1 NNVTLEEPDGSKPDW
16 AEIYN
21 PSSNPVDLAD
31 LSLTD
36 TTTDARRWVFPAGSI
51 VPGLGFFKV
60 RLDPELPPSAT
71 NTGFGLK
78 ANGGAVYLFNR
89 PAEGG
94 SVASAVS
101 YGLQAADWSIGR
113 VPDGSTNWVLTVPRL
128 GLANLAA
135 ALGDPLQLKINEWM
149 AAPSS
154 GDDWF

>member
-1 NNVTLEEPDGSKPDW
+1 GVLINEILANNVTLAEPDGSKPDW
-16 AEIYN
+16 VEIYN

-36 TTTDARRWVFPAGSI
+36 ATTDPRRWVFPPGSI
-51 VPGLGFFKV
+51 VPGLGFLKV
-60 RLDPELPPSAT
+60 LLDSEQAASAT
-71 NTGFGLK
+71 NTGFGVK

-113 VPDGSTNWVLTVPRL
+113 VPDGSTNWGLTIPRF
-128 GLANLAA
+128 GLANVAA
-135 ALGDPLQLKINEWM
+135 ALGDPLQLRINEWM
-149 AAPSS
+149 
-154 GDDWF
+154 